1 MSVESVTVIRTL
13 QGVRERSTVEGNQN
27 AASQTDTTVE
37 GNQNAA
43 SQTDMETAIALG
55 VRAVKNQ
62 FAMRV
67 DPIHIEKLRER
78 INNGSYHQDSL
89 AMARKM
95 LEIEPED

>member
-13 QGVRERSTVEGNQN
+13 QGVRERS
-27 AASQTDTTVE
+27 TVE